1 MTVHQTAMEEMVVG
15 YNKADLADFEFPQE
29 WRHFEN
35 DKDRE
40 GLCKLSVL

>member
-1 MTVHQTAMEEMVVG
+1 MEEMVVG
-15 YNKADLADFEFPQE
+15 YNKTDLADFEFPQE

-40 GLCKLSVL
+40 GLFRTLDFVNI